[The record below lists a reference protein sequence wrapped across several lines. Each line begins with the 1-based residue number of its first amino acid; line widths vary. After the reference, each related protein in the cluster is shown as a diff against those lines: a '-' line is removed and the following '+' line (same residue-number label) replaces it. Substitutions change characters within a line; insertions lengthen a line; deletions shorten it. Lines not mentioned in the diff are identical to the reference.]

1 MDNTKGVSQL
11 SANNNYHIFDGNIT
25 NYNSI
30 NYNLWLYVEKEIYK
44 RVRWLLEWQEKGNH
58 SFHYQQ
64 RMKEKGNTKKTERTQ
79 WQRGKERKKFET
91 PFFFCLS
98 CKDKPKKIIIYLLS
112 QLNLLP
118 FHSYIRSHIY
128 IYISHSPPHLL

>member
-64 RMKEKGNTKKTERTQ
+64 RMKEKGKKETLKSQNGLSDRE
-79 WQRGKERKKFET
+79 GKKEKNLKLL
-91 PFFFCLS
+91 FFSVSLA
-98 CKDKPKKIIIYLLS
+98 KINPKK
-112 QLNLLP
+112 
-118 FHSYIRSHIY
+118 
-128 IYISHSPPHLL
+128 